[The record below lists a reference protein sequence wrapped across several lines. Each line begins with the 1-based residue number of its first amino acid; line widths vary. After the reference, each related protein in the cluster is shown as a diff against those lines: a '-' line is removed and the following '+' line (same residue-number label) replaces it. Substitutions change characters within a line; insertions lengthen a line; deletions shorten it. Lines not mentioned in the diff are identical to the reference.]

1 MVERKRLVEVKGQGE
16 GTGYLI
22 SPRLVLTARHVVVA
36 DGGRPL
42 DVESVRVRFLGEYL
56 EREAERRLETH
67 AARVIWPTEATG
79 RDYDYALL
87 KTEDAMPEVRP
98 VAYAILPE
106 SGRLDVEAIG
116 FPNAGIFARLL
127 GSRTVQERDTWG
139 INGWVM
145 AGSRAKQRASNIGTF
160 DVHMRREELPSGPKS
175 RWSGMSGASL
185 FAGSDLIGIITET
198 SEVRETCG
206 LEALPAERLFTSED
220 VRKTVQRAGLVLP
233 QPATQQH
240 TPHPEH
246 IEQYLHLLDR
256 SGISTEL
263 RIRLDDLNGGQVKSP
278 LLLYVR
284 GRSDDDLS
292 LLFQRIREKD
302 LEEYYGESGGYLVK
316 EVEWPKSVSSAE
328 SGRRHLLEKLKEVL
342 VENAKERRS
351 QLTPERVR
359 ELVPGDDS
367 TLFVYSGIPT
377 EQFTGPQ
384 LDLLRWWQGFWQQVA
399 ESGLRIVVFVA
410 FEDQQRTDDC
420 CSNSGLECLGAAC
433 GRLPGTP
440 DGIDGSW
447 QCVGQITPIE
457 FDEVDKWLRRELA
470 AKSEWKGMEASV
482 GSRLANILAARK
494 RLPRGLRCLR
504 LGLPTLLKEL
514 SSG

>member
-1 MVERKRLVEVKGQGE
+1 MLDINRVVEVKGRGE

-22 SPRLVLTARHVVVA
+22 SPQLVLTARHVIAA
-36 DGGRPL
+36 DGNRPA
-42 DVESVRVRFLGEYL
+42 DVGEVRVRILGDYL
-56 EREAERRLETH
+56 ERQGEHSLETR
-67 AARVIWPTEATG
+67 AARVIWPAEATG

-87 KTEDAMPEVRP
+87 KTEAATRP
-98 VAYAILPE
+98 VAPVAYSALPDTG
-106 SGRLDVEAIG
+106 SLKVEAIG
-116 FPNAGIFARLL
+116 FPNAGIFKRFL
-127 GSRTVQERDTWG
+127 GSRSIQERDTWPIDG
-139 INGWVM
+139 NVL
-145 AGSRAKQRASNIGTF
+145 AGTGAKQKALNIGTF
-160 DVHMRREELPSGPKS
+160 EVLLSRDHQPRAGLSGWP
-175 RWSGMSGASL
+175 GMSGASL

-198 SEVRETCG
+198 SQVRETYG
-206 LEALPAERLFTSED
+206 LAALPAERLFASEE
-220 VRKTVQRAGLVLP
+220 VRRAVQQAGLVLP
-233 QPATQQH
+233 RPAAQRH
-240 TPHPEH
+240 AAHPEQL
-246 IEQYLHLLDR
+246 EQYLHLLDR

-263 RIRLDDLNGGQVKSP
+263 KVRLDDLHDRQVKPP
-278 LLLYVR
+278 LFLCVR

-302 LEEYYGESGGYLVK
+302 LQEYYGDGGGYLVK
-316 EVEWPKSVSSAE
+316 EVAWPETVSSAE
-328 SGRRHLLEKLKEVL
+328 GGRRHLLENLKEAL
-342 VENAKERRS
+342 VENPKERRS

-377 EQFTGPQ
+377 ERFAGPQ

-410 FEDQQRTDDC
+410 FEDQQRTDEC
-420 CSNSGLECLGAAC
+420 CRNSGLECLGVAC
-433 GRLPGTP
+433 GRSPGPP
-440 DGIDGSW
+440 DGIDGVW
-447 QCVGQITPIE
+447 QCIGQIESIE

-470 AKSEWKGMEASV
+470 AKGDWKGMEASV
-482 GSRLANILAARK
+482 GSRLAAIFAARK